1 MQTDLEKFWVS
12 ISCKTWYDDNG
23 GGFNG
28 GGGYSD
34 GYANDP
40 YSKYSSKSNPMDSS
54 NQSENKAQRV
64 QNEVDD
70 VVKIMQENIDSVMKR
85 GEDLDNVGQK
95 TDRLRDDAQ
104 VFQRSAVR
112 VRKKM
117 WWNNMKWKIIIAVCL
132 IIIILVIV
140 LSVVLS
146 KK

>member
-1 MQTDLEKFWVS
+1 
-12 ISCKTWYDDNG
+12 
-23 GGFNG
+23 
-28 GGGYSD
+28 
-34 GYANDP
+34 
-40 YSKYSSKSNPMDSS
+40 MDSS